1 MDHLI
6 DRPDYAADAD
16 YRRLYGEESNPQVE
30 WLVKWR
36 PLLIA
41 AAKAL
46 PQDDDLDALAGA
58 MTEVEN
64 AMTDLAT
71 KLDRQGWPV

>member
-6 DRPDYAADAD
+6 DRPAPESSPDYA
-16 YRRLYGEESNPQVE
+16 RLYGEESNPQAE